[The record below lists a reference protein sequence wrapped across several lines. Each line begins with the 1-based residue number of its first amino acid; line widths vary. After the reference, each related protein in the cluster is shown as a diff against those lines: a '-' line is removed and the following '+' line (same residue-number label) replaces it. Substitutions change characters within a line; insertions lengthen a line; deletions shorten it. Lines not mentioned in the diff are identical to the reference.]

1 MSVSIQNDNYL
12 VINFLCFRFPMENL
26 RKINQNQKTCSLLII
41 FLKLKPYKAICLLS
55 SRANFVFSTSF
66 SFVLLVDCC
75 TVIFNDTQVI
85 TFWLIEGS
93 SSNLEYFV
101 LFTNTDVYKDI
112 LLLALINWCFAN
124 TSFSLS

>member
-1 MSVSIQNDNYL
+1 MP
-12 VINFLCFRFPMENL
+12 LCS
-26 RKINQNQKTCSLLII
+26 Q
-41 FLKLKPYKAICLLS
+41 
-55 SRANFVFSTSF
+55 ANFVFSTSF

-75 TVIFNDTQVI
+75 TVNFSDTQVI
-85 TFWLIEGS
+85 TFQLVEGS

-112 LLLALINWCFAN
+112 LLLALINCCFAN